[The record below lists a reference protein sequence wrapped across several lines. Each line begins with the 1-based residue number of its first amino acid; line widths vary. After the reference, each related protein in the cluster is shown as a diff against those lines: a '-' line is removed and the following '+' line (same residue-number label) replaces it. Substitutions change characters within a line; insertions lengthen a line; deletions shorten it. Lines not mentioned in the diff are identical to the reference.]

1 MSRPLNREEW
11 LAACADLA
19 KVYEQ
24 AWEEA
29 DKQMTHEDD
38 IMIREAA
45 RAICYDQASKSDRPQ
60 ITLYMSGAWDDTV
73 WMRLVEAGIRKGIDI
88 GRSL

>member
-1 MSRPLNREEW
+1 
-11 LAACADLA
+11 
-19 KVYEQ
+19 
-24 AWEEA
+24 
-29 DKQMTHEDD
+29 MTHEDD

-45 RAICYDQASKSDRPQ
+45 RAICYDQASKSDKPE

-73 WMRLVEAGIRKGIDI
+73 WMRLVEAGIRKGIEI